1 MDGLKYD
8 IYCECAPE
16 RPDDDAAPGHAD
28 GRVALVTVSEVRRRT
43 GLTRKALLVYE
54 ERGLVLPA
62 ARTEG
67 GYRLYDHRSLRRLQL
82 VTWARGLGFTLAEA
96 NEFLQAFERCCGEGQ
111 RLLRVL
117 VERKLA
123 ETALLL
129 DELDVRQDELRRE
142 AGDVAGYAA
151 GRDLQL
157 AGAAE

>member
-1 MDGLKYD
+1 MDGLNYD
-8 IYCECAPE
+8 IYCGCAST
-16 RPDDDAAPGHAD
+16 RSDDDAAPGHAD
-28 GRVALVTVSEVRRRT
+28 GRVALVSVSEVRRRT

-67 GYRLYDHRSLRRLQL
+67 GYRLYDHRALRRLQL
-82 VTWARGLGFTLAEA
+82 VTWARGLGLTLAEA
-96 NEFLQAFERCCGEGQ
+96 NEFLQASERCFGEGR

-129 DELDVRQDELRRE
+129 EELDVRQDELRRE
-142 AGDVAGYAA
+142 ASEAAGYAA
-151 GRDLQL
+151 GRNLQL
-157 AGAAE
+157 AGGGE

>member
-1 MDGLKYD
+1 MDGLKND

-16 RPDDDAAPGHAD
+16 RSAHDAAQGHAD
-28 GRVALVTVSEVRRRT
+28 DRVALVTIAEVRRRT

-54 ERGLVLPA
+54 DLRLVLPA

-67 GYRLYDHRSLRRLQL
+67 GHRLYDLQALRRLKR

-96 NEFLQAFERCCGEGQ
+96 NEFLQASERCCAEGQ

-123 ETALLL
+123 GTALLL
-129 DELDVRQDELRRE
+129 EELGVRQDELRRE
-142 AGDVAGYAA
+142 VGDVAGYAA
-151 GRDLQL
+151 GRNLQL